1 MGNYFS
7 FKHVSLKTID
17 HLLMISFLLLF
28 SNFLNFDFKSNGRL
42 YNTSPKFCIL
52 VQVKYTLLN
61 VSNIHIMSKWSIVFN
76 ETCLKENL
84 LPIYSNI
91 YICICFNRSTQ
102 YVDSFCAAVV
112 IHNTGDASEPFA
124 KSFKRLFFELF

>member
-1 MGNYFS
+1 MQ
-7 FKHVSLKTID
+7 
-17 HLLMISFLLLF
+17 
-28 SNFLNFDFKSNGRL
+28 NFGEVL
-42 YNTSPKFCIL
+42 YNLPFDLKSKFRKLENNSKKLI
-52 VQVKYTLLN
+52 T
-61 VSNIHIMSKWSIVFN
+61 SKWSIVFN